1 MFKKV
6 VPITI
11 KDHKDFSVKPINGF
25 QFAKE
30 VNLATVMAH
39 EFSRASSIYPIVFI
53 EDGDNFKPVVLFG
66 LEQGENL
73 FVDENNKWRS
83 SYIPAIIRRFP
94 FALAKMGDGS
104 QYTVCI
110 DQDSEYVN
118 NKGEGERLFNEDGSP
133 SESIERVKKYLTEL
147 QQMDAFTNEFSAYC
161 QEKNLFTPLNMKVR
175 IQSEMKN
182 ISGAYV
188 INEERLNGLSDETF
202 LEMHKKRY
210 LSIIFAHLNSLAQ
223 IERLLGFKDESL
235 SSIEKVE
242 DRFEDAE
249 LEKPAKKSTKK

>member
-1 MFKKV
+1 MFKTV

-11 KDHKDFSVKPINGF
+11 KDHKNLSVKAINGF
-25 QFAKE
+25 SFAKD
-30 VNLATVMAH
+30 VNLASIMAH

-73 FVDENNKWRS
+73 FVGEDSKWKS

-94 FALAKMGDGS
+94 FALAKVGDGS

-110 DQDSEYVN
+110 DKDSEYVN
-118 NKGEGERLFNEDGSP
+118 EKDEGERLFNEDGTP
-133 SESIERVKKYLTEL
+133 SESIERVKKYLSEL
-147 QQMDAFTNEFSAYC
+147 QQMDMFTNQFTKYC
-161 QEKNLFTPLNMKVR
+161 QEKNLFTPLNMKVKV
-175 IQSEMKN
+175 QSEMKN

-188 INEERLNGLSDETF
+188 INEERINSLSDDTF

-210 LSIIFAHLNSLAQ
+210 LSIIYSHLSSLAQ
-223 IERLLGFKDESL
+223 IERLLSFKDESL
-235 SSIEKVE
+235 SAIEKVE
-242 DRFEDAE
+242 DRFED
-249 LEKPAKKSTKK
+249 LEKPKKKVTK

>member
-1 MFKKV
+1 M
-6 VPITI
+6 
-11 KDHKDFSVKPINGF
+11 SF
-25 QFAKE
+25 QE
-30 VNLATVMAH
+30 
-39 EFSRASSIYPIVFI
+39 RPSIYPIVFI

-73 FVDENNKWRS
+73 FVDSENKWKS

-94 FALAKMGDGS
+94 FALAKVGDGD

-118 NKGEGERLFNEDGSP
+118 NSDEGEHLFNEDGTP
-133 SESIERVKKYLTEL
+133 SESIERVKKYLAEL
-147 QQMDAFTNEFSAYC
+147 QQMDVFTTEFANYC

-175 IQSEMKN
+175 VKTEMKN

-188 INEERLNGLSDETF
+188 VNEERLNTLSDDTF

-210 LSIIFAHLNSLAQ
+210 LSIIYAHLNSLAQ
-223 IERLLGFKDESL
+223 IERLLSFKDESL
-235 SSIEKVE
+235 SSIDKVE
-242 DRFEDAE
+242 DRFEEAE
-249 LEKPAKKSTKK
+249 LEKPVKKTTKK